1 MAKKPHLRNNQLHNY
16 RYSTYKET
24 IMKYLLAIL
33 TLSLITISTPV
44 WADDGLVGEW
54 QLRVEGRRG
63 VQTPILQI
71 AQENKKFSGKIGGQ
85 RGKIDIEQIT
95 VVDETFSFPF
105 AMETPMGD
113 FKLLSYKEKGGLIP
127 IFLLGNC

>member
-1 MAKKPHLRNNQLHNY
+1 
-16 RYSTYKET
+16 
-24 IMKYLLAIL
+24 MKYLLAIL

-85 RGKIDIEQIT
+85 RGQIDTEQIT

-113 FKLLSYKEKGGLIP
+113 FKLLYKGTRDGDTLTGTVDTPRGQIP
-127 IFLLGNC
+127 FSGKRL